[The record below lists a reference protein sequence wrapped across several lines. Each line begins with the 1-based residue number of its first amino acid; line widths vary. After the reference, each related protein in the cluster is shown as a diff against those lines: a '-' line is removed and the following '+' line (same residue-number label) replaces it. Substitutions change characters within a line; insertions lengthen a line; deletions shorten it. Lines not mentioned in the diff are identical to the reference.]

1 MTSSQTIGGSTTDIR
16 GSVRW
21 MAIELIAVGLNS
33 GPSFH
38 SKESDVWAY
47 GMVLYVRLRYLQCR
61 I

>member
-1 MTSSQTIGGSTTDIR
+1 MTSSQTFGGISTDIR

-21 MAIELIAVGLNS
+21 MAIELLSNESEDSESDS

-47 GMVLYVRLRYLQCR
+47 GMVLYVCLR
-61 I
+61 